1 MLIEGGIY
9 NDNYQERVCFIFL
22 KEDNQR
28 YYGVDIENLTI
39 DQFKKQCIDGK
50 LLTFKK
56 NKELKELYYWQTDEE
71 YLTECADGYLG
82 KVDNDLYLSL
92 CYCLKKDDVWIC
104 YHS

>member
-9 NDNYQERVCFIFL
+9 NDNFQKNVCFIFL

-39 DQFKKQCIDGK
+39 NQFTKQCIEDR
-50 LLTFKK
+50 LLTLKQ
-56 NKELKELYYWQTDEE
+56 NKELMDLYYWQTDEKF
-71 YLTECADGYLG
+71 LTESADGYLG

-92 CYCLKKDDVWIC
+92 FHCLKKDDAWIC
-104 YHS
+104 YHD